1 MNNRFVSIMIV
12 FSVFIALL
20 GFQTPVQAAAYGT
33 QFTTSIT
40 YQNVGS
46 GPATIWLNFY
56 AEASGTP
63 ITISLPTLN
72 KYAGSSIFVGSISQV
87 ASGFKG
93 SAVMTSDQPLAAT
106 LVQVPPAASAVK
118 VRPLSNS
125 FIQGASSVLVP
136 TVLKNTFGYTSIV
149 SIQNVDGNN
158 ADLEV
163 EFIPVSGTP
172 FTVNVSNLPPNSAK
186 YFDMGTFT
194 NAGLGASF
202 NGSIR
207 AKAFK
212 AGTTDPGSIIATSVE
227 LGVSSNLAY
236 AFEGATQSSNTLF
249 MPSAF
254 CKWIAAN
261 YQTVYAVQNV
271 GTSPIDI
278 TVNYSNG
285 NSEVYPDV
293 PGGAKVSINGC
304 GKTGTVNPVG
314 FIGSATLVGTGP
326 IVGMAKVSTTTG
338 MITAFLG
345 FTEGAQKVS
354 LPFVRWTETQYDT
367 GGRSRGVLAI
377 QNIGDAIPA
386 GDVKVEYYDKGGVLV
401 GTHILPEIPAGGK
414 VNSRPID
421 ANASL
426 TEFGYYSDG
435 SYGGSAVVVGE
446 VGNQLAVI
454 VRISTN
460 PGGVLAAEDYNGIP
474 ID

>member
-1 MNNRFVSIMIV
+1 MKNLLISLLIMSMI
-12 FSVFIALL
+12 LL
-20 GFQTPVQAAAYGT
+20 TLGSYTPAQAAAYGT

-40 YQNVGS
+40 YQNIGT
-46 GPATIWLNFY
+46 GPADITLNFY

-63 ITISLPTLN
+63 IVINLAPLN
-72 KYAGSSIFVGSISQV
+72 KYAGSSIFVGSISQI

-93 SAVMTSDQPLAAT
+93 SAVMTSNQPLAAT
-106 LVQVPPAASAVK
+106 LVQVPPSSSAVK

-125 FIQGASSVLVP
+125 FTQGATQVLVP
-136 TVLKNTFGYTSIV
+136 TVLKNMYGYTSIV
-149 SIQNVDGNN
+149 SIQNVDSVG
-158 ADLEV
+158 ADIQV

-172 FTVNVSNLPPNSAK
+172 FTVNVTNLPPNSAK

-194 NAGLGASF
+194 NAGLGTTF
-202 NGSIR
+202 TGSIR
-207 AKAFK
+207 ATAKK
-212 AGTTDPGSIIATSVE
+212 TGTTNPGSIIATSVE
-227 LGVSSNLAY
+227 LGTSSNLAY
-236 AFEGATQSSNTLF
+236 AFEGATQPSNTLY

-254 CKWIAAN
+254 CKWIAAS

-271 GTSPIDI
+271 GTSPINI

-285 NSEVYPDV
+285 NSEVYSDV
-293 PGGAKVSINGC
+293 PGGSKVSINGC
-304 GKTGTVNPVG
+304 GKTGTLNPTG

-326 IVGMAKVSTTTG
+326 IVGMAKVSTNTG

-345 FTEGAQKVS
+345 FTQGAQKVA

-377 QNIGDAIPA
+377 QNIGATIPA
-386 GDVKVEYYDKGGVLV
+386 GDAVVEYYDKNGVLV
-401 GTHILPEIPAGGK
+401 GTHVLPEIPAGGK

-435 SYGGSAVVVGE
+435 SYGGSAVVVGST
-446 VGNQLAVI
+446 GNQLAVI

-474 ID
+474 IQ